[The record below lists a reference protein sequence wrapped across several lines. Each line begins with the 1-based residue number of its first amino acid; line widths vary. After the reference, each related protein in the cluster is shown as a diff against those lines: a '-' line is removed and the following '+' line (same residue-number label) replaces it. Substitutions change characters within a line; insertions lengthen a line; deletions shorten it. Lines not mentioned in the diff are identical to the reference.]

1 MGTQRNLCL
10 SPGPPQPAGG
20 GGGGG
25 TASKGSVPPR
35 SAHKCILVIQMRS
48 CHKGEGPALNK
59 EPLGITAEGDEGPWS
74 LPTNANA
81 SKAWEQLLW
90 EQHRQGF
97 VSRRLREASSYA
109 SLQECP
115 AIPSWRNA
123 LGAYIDLPS
132 HPWPQSQE
140 KAAQNIFFHA
150 CSCNQTKTFLA
161 LLHPSAADARAHV
174 HTG

>member
-20 GGGGG
+20 GEG

-35 SAHKCILVIQMRS
+35 SAHKCLLVIQMRS

-59 EPLGITAEGDEGPWS
+59 EPLGITAEGDGGPWS

-90 EQHRQGF
+90 EQQTGLCEQEAERGIIIRKPPGMPSNPQLEKRLGGIHRPSLSPLATK
-97 VSRRLREASSYA
+97 SRKSRSEY
-109 SLQECP
+109 
-115 AIPSWRNA
+115 
-123 LGAYIDLPS
+123 
-132 HPWPQSQE
+132 
-140 KAAQNIFFHA
+140 FF
-150 CSCNQTKTFLA
+150 SPM
-161 LLHPSAADARAHV
+161 LL
-174 HTG
+174 